1 MTEEDDRDLSRR
13 LFMRETMLGGTA
25 AAGAIAASTTAAAQ
39 EEDEEDE
46 EEDEENGEEEDEE
59 GEGEED
65 VEPDWSS
72 FVEDA
77 PNFDSTDDQRGEEEV
92 VVEVGGGDDGLAFE
106 PPAIW
111 IDEGT
116 EVIWEWTGE
125 GGDHNVNSTDGEEF
139 ESDTTADEGF
149 TFEHVFEEEGINEYE
164 CTPHTAQDMHGG
176 VAVGEEIE
184 TQEVLDEE
192 EGGGAGVELPE
203 SARAVGVALTVA
215 FGSTLGLAYVFMK
228 YGGDY
233 EGDRIE

>member
-1 MTEEDDRDLSRR
+1 MTAAGVASAA
-13 LFMRETMLGGTA
+13 TAAGATGAVGTA
-25 AAGAIAASTTAAAQ
+25 AAQ
-39 EEDEEDE
+39 DE
-46 EEDEENGEEEDEE
+46 
-59 GEGEED
+59 
-65 VEPDWSS
+65 EPDWGE

-77 PNFDSTDDQRGEEEV
+77 PNFGETEDLRGEES
-92 VVEVGGGDDGLAFE
+92 VEVQVGAGDGLQFE
-106 PPAIW
+106 PAAIW
-111 IDEGT
+111 IDPGT
-116 EVIWEWTGE
+116 EVVWEWTGE
-125 GGDHNVNSTDGEEF
+125 GGGHNVASNDGEEF

-184 TQEVLDEE
+184 TREVIDES